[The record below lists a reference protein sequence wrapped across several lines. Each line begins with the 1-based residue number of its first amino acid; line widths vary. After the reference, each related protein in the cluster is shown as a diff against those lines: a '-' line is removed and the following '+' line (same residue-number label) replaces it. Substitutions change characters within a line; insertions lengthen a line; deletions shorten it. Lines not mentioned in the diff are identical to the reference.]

1 MPVHQCLWQARTKTA
16 PRNAPYPSSELPQN
30 DGADV
35 GRLVTYRLCG
45 RVGRSDRPG
54 TSAASV
60 TERQAEATHE
70 SPVAS
75 GSVSS
80 DEPYVRLPDLIEL
93 TLAEAGELLEV
104 LDVAVATARTEG
116 ERIAAREVAE
126 MITAKLWPE
135 LGVLLNDD
143 DEA

>member
-1 MPVHQCLWQARTKTA
+1 M
-16 PRNAPYPSSELPQN
+16 
-30 DGADV
+30 
-35 GRLVTYRLCG
+35 
-45 RVGRSDRPG
+45 
-54 TSAASV
+54 
-60 TERQAEATHE
+60 
-70 SPVAS
+70 
-75 GSVSS
+75 SS

-135 LGVLLNDD
+135 LGDLLNDD